1 MSVLAKDAVT
11 FSEHDTSISLFDFA
25 EATIPSQFSFE
36 NIEAKIVSSGD
47 GITAGEHALKIHT
60 HSKENFHTSV
70 CLQPNDGEVWD
81 WSLLPAFSFAF
92 DATNVGQRSTQ
103 LFINLFDHKGQMHS
117 RCVTIPSQ
125 TSDTYL
131 IELKGEFLKGK
142 TNFDSGLRSNP
153 ASFETPFTYATW
165 MWGLMNV
172 DLTSIVKI
180 ELSIHGTLIDHDIIF
195 DNFRLMLNPDPNPA
209 FLEGVID
216 QYGQN
221 RDASYSEK
229 VTSDDDLHAR
239 TARELQQLKEGAMP
253 DRGRFGGFI
262 DGQRLEATG
271 FFRTEKI
278 DGKWS
283 LVDPEG
289 YPYFATGIDIIR
301 LANAYTI
308 TGVDYDHNKVE
319 SRASDDVTPEDSKEK
334 VTVPF
339 AAKESA
345 YIANK
350 ARRDIFQWLPSYEEP
365 LGEHY
370 AYMRELFE
378 GPVERGET
386 FSFYAAN
393 LQRKY
398 GQDYLEKWRE
408 VTVDRMLNWGFT
420 SLGNW
425 TNPEFYRNEK
435 IPFFAN
441 GWIIGDFKTV
451 SSGDD
456 FWSALPDPFD
466 PVFRERARATVT
478 QVREEIKGTPWCV
491 GIFIDNEKSWG
502 RMGTI
507 EGHHGIAIHTLG
519 RDATDCP
526 TKEVFVD
533 TLKAKYRIIE
543 ALNTRW
549 DTSIASWDILASGVK
564 ELEHNEAQLE
574 DYGMLLEVFAS
585 EYFRVVNEELK
596 AQLPNHLYLGVR
608 FADWGMTPD
617 VVRAAAKHCDVISY
631 NYYKEGLHPEPWKF
645 LPEIDMPS
653 IIGEYHIGSKD
664 VGFYHPG
671 LVCAANQQER
681 SEMYEDYMHTVIDNP
696 YFVGAHWFQYIDSP
710 IAGRSFDGENYNVGF
725 VSTADVPY
733 EPMVEAAQRLHSQ
746 MYKRR
751 YQK

>member
-11 FSEHDTSISLFDFA
+11 FSEHDTSISLFDFT
-25 EATIPSQFSFE
+25 EANIPSQFSFE
-36 NIEAKIVSSGD
+36 NIEAHIVSSGE
-47 GITAGEHALKIHT
+47 GITAGNYALKIHT
-60 HSKENFHTSV
+60 HSKENFYTSIV
-70 CLQPNDGEVWD
+70 LEPSDGEVWD

-92 DATNVGQRSTQ
+92 DATNIGQRSTQ

-117 RCVTIPSQ
+117 RCATIPSQ
-125 TSDTYL
+125 TNDTYL
-131 IELKGEFLKGK
+131 VELKGEFLRGK

-153 ASFETPFTYATW
+153 ASFDTPFTYATW

-180 ELSIHGTLIDHDIIF
+180 ELSIHGTLIDHDLVF
-195 DNFRLMLNPDPNPA
+195 DNFRLMLNPEPNPT

-229 VTSDDDLHAR
+229 VTSDEDLLAR
-239 TARELQQLKEGAMP
+239 TSRELQQLKEGAMP
-253 DRGRFGGFI
+253 DRGKFGGYI
-262 DGQRLEATG
+262 GGKRQEATG

-319 SRASDDVTPEDSKEK
+319 SRTSDDVTPEDSKEK

-345 YIANK
+345 HVANK

-398 GQDYLEKWRE
+398 GLDYLEKWRE
-408 VTVDRMLNWGFT
+408 VTLDRMLNWGFT

-425 TNPEFYRNEK
+425 TNPEFYSNEK

-456 FWSALPDPFD
+456 FWAALPDPFD

-478 QVREEIKGTPWCV
+478 QVREEIKETPWCV

-519 RDATDCP
+519 RDMADCP
-526 TKEVFVD
+526 TKLVFVD
-533 TLKAKYRIIE
+533 TLRAKYTTIDE
-543 ALNTRW
+543 LNARW
-549 DTSIASWDILASGVK
+549 GTSIASWDTLGSGVK
-564 ELEHNEAQLE
+564 GLEHNEAQLE

-681 SEMYEDYMHTVIDNP
+681 SEMYESYMHTVIDNP

>member
-1 MSVLAKDAVT
+1 MSVSANDAVT
-11 FSEHDTSISLFDFA
+11 FSEHDTSISLFDFT
-25 EATIPSQFSFE
+25 EANIPSQFSFE
-36 NIEAKIVSSGD
+36 NIEAHIVSSGE
-47 GITAGEHALKIHT
+47 GITAGKHALKIHT
-60 HSKENFHTSV
+60 HSKENFYTSIV
-70 CLQPNDGEVWD
+70 LEPSDGEVWD

-92 DATNVGQRSTQ
+92 DATNIGQRSTQ

-117 RCVTIPSQ
+117 RCATIPSQ
-125 TSDTYL
+125 TDDTYL
-131 IELKGEFLKGK
+131 VELKGEFLKGK

-153 ASFETPFTYATW
+153 ASFDTPFTYATW

-180 ELSIHGTLIDHDIIF
+180 ELSIHGTLIDHDLVF
-195 DNFRLMLNPDPNPA
+195 DNFRLMLNPEPNPT

-221 RDASYSEK
+221 RDAFYSEK
-229 VTSDDDLHAR
+229 VTSDEDLLAR
-239 TARELQQLKEGAMP
+239 TSRELQLLKEGAMP
-253 DRGRFGGFI
+253 DRGKFGGYI
-262 DGQRLEATG
+262 DGKRLEATG

-319 SRASDDVTPEDSKEK
+319 SRTSDDVTPEDSKEK

-345 YIANK
+345 HVANK

-365 LGEHY
+365 LGDHY

-398 GQDYLEKWRE
+398 GLDYLEKWRE
-408 VTVDRMLNWGFT
+408 VTLDRMLNWGFT

-425 TNPEFYRNEK
+425 TNPEFYSNEK

-456 FWSALPDPFD
+456 FWAALPDPFD

-478 QVREEIKGTPWCV
+478 QVREEIKETPWCV

-519 RDATDCP
+519 RDMADCP
-526 TKEVFVD
+526 TKLVFVD
-533 TLKAKYRIIE
+533 ALRAKYTTID
-543 ALNTRW
+543 ALNARW
-549 DTSIASWDILASGVK
+549 GTSIASWDTLGAGVK
-564 ELEHNEAQLE
+564 GLDHNEAQLE

-681 SEMYEDYMHTVIDNP
+681 SEMYESYMHTVIDNP

>member
-1 MSVLAKDAVT
+1 MSVLESDANKY
-11 FSEHDTSISLFDFA
+11 SEHDTSIRLFDFDDA
-25 EATIPSQFSFE
+25 HIPKQFSF
-36 NIEAKIVSSGD
+36 NNVDATIITDSV
-47 GITAGEHALKIHT
+47 GITAGKHALKVDT
-60 HSKENFHTSV
+60 KSKDNFYTSV
-70 CLQPNDGEVWD
+70 FLEPGEGEVWD
-81 WSLLPAFSFAF
+81 WSQLPAFSFAF
-92 DATNVGQRSTQ
+92 DVANVGHRSTQ

-117 RCVTIPSQ
+117 RCVNIPKDS
-125 TSDTYL
+125 SDTYL
-131 IELKGEFLKGK
+131 VELKGEYLKGK
-142 TNFDSGLRSNP
+142 TNFDSGFRSNP
-153 ASFETPFTYATW
+153 ASFDTPYVYATW

-172 DLTSIVKI
+172 DLTSVKKI
-180 ELSIHGTLIDHDIIF
+180 ELSVHGTLIDHHLVF
-195 DNFRLMLNPDPNPA
+195 DNFRLMLNPEPNPS
-209 FLEGVID
+209 FLEGIID
-216 QYGQN
+216 KYGQN
-221 RDASYSEK
+221 RDAEYAEK
-229 VTSDDDLHAR
+229 VQSDDDLAQR
-239 TARELQQLKEGAMP
+239 TERELQVLKEGAMP
-253 DRGRFGGFI
+253 DRSRFGGFKN
-262 DGQRLEATG
+262 GPRQEATG
-271 FFRTEKI
+271 YFRTQKI

-308 TGVDYDHNKVE
+308 TGVDYDHGKVE
-319 SRASDDVTPEDSKEK
+319 ARTSDDVTPEDSKEK
-334 VTVPF
+334 VTVPSE
-339 AAKESA
+339 AKA
-345 YIANK
+345 TAFVANQS
-350 ARRDIFQWLPSYEEP
+350 RRDIFQWLPDYDEP

-398 GQDYLEKWRE
+398 GNNYLDTWRE
-408 VTVDRMLNWGFT
+408 VTMDRMLNWGFT

-425 TNPEFYRNEK
+425 TNPEFYSNEK

-456 FWSALPDPFD
+456 FWAALPDPFD
-466 PVFRERARATVT
+466 PVFRERARATVS
-478 QVREEIKGTPWCV
+478 QVRSEIKDTPWCV

-502 RMGTI
+502 RMGSI
-507 EGHHGIAIHTLG
+507 EGQHGIAIHTLG
-519 RDATDCP
+519 RDAVECP
-526 TKEVFVD
+526 TKAVFVR
-533 TLKAKYRIIE
+533 TLKDKYGEIN
-543 ALNTRW
+543 ALNIAWGT
-549 DTSIASWDILASGVK
+549 TIASWEQFASGVK
-564 ELEHNEAQLE
+564 GLENNDAQLA
-574 DYGMLLEVFAS
+574 DYGFLLEVYAS
-585 EYFRVVNEELK
+585 EYFRIVNEELK

-631 NYYKEGLHPEPWKF
+631 NYYKEGLHPEPWNF

-653 IIGEYHIGSKD
+653 IIGEFHIGSKD

-681 SEMYEDYMHTVIDNP
+681 SEMYEAYMHTVIDNP
-696 YFVGAHWFQYIDSP
+696 YFIGAHWFQYIDSP

-733 EPMVEAAQRLHSQ
+733 APMVEAAQRLHSQ

-751 YQK
+751 YSK